1 MLNKILI
8 KKSDSQI
15 RCKKNAQLHV
25 EEKKEKETTSHNTV
39 LTSTPLQ
46 NPPHK
51 PKRSGVCVSTTVR

>member
-25 EEKKEKETTSHNTV
+25 EEKKEKETTSQNTPSRT
-39 LTSTPLQ
+39 LFQTNLLPIF
-46 NPPHK
+46 K
-51 PKRSGVCVSTTVR
+51 